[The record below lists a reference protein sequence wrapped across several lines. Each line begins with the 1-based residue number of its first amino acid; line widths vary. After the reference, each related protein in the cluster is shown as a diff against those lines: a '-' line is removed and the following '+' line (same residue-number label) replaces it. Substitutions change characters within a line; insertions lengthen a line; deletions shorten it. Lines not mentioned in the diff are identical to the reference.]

1 MGTPARAGPV
11 CLADLAR
18 HKLSLSPK
26 AVTFVVPHLRPSSG
40 GVYTTVE
47 FARHLASQMT
57 INLAVRRGAQ
67 EPVEGVNVF
76 ASGALDGDVL
86 PDADLLIVNADAE
99 KAELASALPA
109 QKGRPVLFLQG
120 YGEPGNPAV
129 VSNLERFEVAITGA
143 HWLVE
148 EAARYG
154 CRATHITYGL
164 DRAFFFRGAPAGA
177 RPQRVAMMTHVL
189 DWKGTEDGLKA
200 LALVRAELPD
210 VAIDLYGLRAPDF
223 PAASFL
229 PELSGNRPA
238 IGALMREN
246 AVFVCS
252 SWEEGFGLSGLEA
265 MSCGAALATT
275 DTKGSR
281 DYAFHGETA
290 LVTPPRRP
298 DLLAES
304 VVTLLRDTELRGRIA
319 DRGAVHAA
327 AAYPDWPEAARRL
340 RQTLDTL
347 VTQ

>member
-1 MGTPARAGPV
+1 
-11 CLADLAR
+11 
-18 HKLSLSPK
+18 LSAE

-47 FARHLASQMT
+47 FARHLASRMT
-57 INLAVRRGAQ
+57 VNLAVRRGAA
-67 EPVEGVNVF
+67 ELVEGVNVF
-76 ASGALDGDVL
+76 ASGTLDADAL
-86 PDADLLIVNADAE
+86 PDADLLIVNADSE
-99 KAELASALPA
+99 EAELASTLPL

-129 VSNLERFEVAITGA
+129 VSNLGRFEVAITGA
-143 HWLVE
+143 HWLVD

-164 DRAFFFRGAPAGA
+164 DRAFFFRGPPAGA
-177 RPQRVAMMTHVL
+177 RPPRVAMMTHVL

-200 LALVRAELPD
+200 LALVRAEVPD
-210 VAIDLYGLRAPDF
+210 VGIDLYGLRDPNL
-223 PAASFL
+223 AAARFL

-238 IGALMREN
+238 IGALMRES
-246 AVFVCS
+246 AAFICS

-281 DYAFHGETA
+281 DYAVHGETA

-304 VVTLLRDTELRGRIA
+304 VVTLLRDTELRDRIA
-319 DRGAVHAA
+319 GRGAVHAA
-327 AAYPDWPEAARRL
+327 AAYPEWPEAARRL
-340 RQTLDTL
+340 GETLETL